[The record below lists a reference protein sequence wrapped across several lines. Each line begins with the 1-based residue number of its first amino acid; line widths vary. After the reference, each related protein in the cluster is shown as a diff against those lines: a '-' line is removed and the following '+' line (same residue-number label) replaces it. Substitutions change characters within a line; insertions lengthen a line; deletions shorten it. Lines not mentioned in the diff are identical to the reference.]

1 MTYTAATLHQAI
13 GQTVN
18 VRFDSFQVTMRV
30 LNAKVSYGVPRV
42 LVTPAT
48 GTGEAWIDATR
59 CRSTEQPTPATTRN

>member
-1 MTYTAATLHQAI
+1 MTHTTATI

-18 VRFDSFQVTMRV
+18 VTFPPAFQVTMRV
-30 LNAKVSYGVPRV
+30 LATKTAYGVPRV

-59 CRSTEQPTPATTRN
+59 CSIPSQEVQP